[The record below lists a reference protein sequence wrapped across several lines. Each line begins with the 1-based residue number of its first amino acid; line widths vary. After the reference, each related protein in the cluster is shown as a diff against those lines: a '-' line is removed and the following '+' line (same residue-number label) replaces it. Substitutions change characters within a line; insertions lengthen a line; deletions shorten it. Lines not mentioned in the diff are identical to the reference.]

1 VPAAAHPRAAHAA
14 WYPASVNLREALAAI
29 CRQFEVEALYVFG
42 SRAAEVFACVQGL
55 GALASSTSDVD
66 VGVLPMSSRLS
77 DPRERV
83 RLADAMEHLLGGPR
97 VDLVMLPEADPYL
110 ALDVVSGELLYCAD
124 AVRQAEY
131 ELYAL
136 RRAGDLAPFE
146 RERRALLLTGST
158 P

>member
-1 VPAAAHPRAAHAA
+1 M
-14 WYPASVNLREALAAI
+14 NLRESLAAI

-42 SRAAEVFACVQGL
+42 SRAAEVYACVQGL
-55 GALASSTSDVD
+55 GGLASSSSDVD
-66 VGVLPMSSRLS
+66 IGALPGSSRLS

-83 RLADAMEHLLGGPR
+83 RLAAAIEHLLGVPR
-97 VDLVMLPEADPYL
+97 VDLVILPEADPYL
-110 ALDVVSGELLYCAD
+110 ALDAVSGELLYCAD

-131 ELYAL
+131 ELYTL

-146 RERRALLLTGST
+146 RERRALLLTGPT

>member
-1 VPAAAHPRAAHAA
+1 M
-14 WYPASVNLREALAAI
+14 NLRESLAAI
-29 CRQFEVEALYVFG
+29 CRQFEVDALYVFG
-42 SRAAEVFACVQGL
+42 SRAAEVYACVQSSGS
-55 GALASSTSDVD
+55 LASSASDVD
-66 VGVLPMSSRLS
+66 VGALPMSVRLS

-83 RLADAMEHLLGGPR
+83 RLAMALEDLLGTTR

-110 ALDVVSGELLYCAD
+110 ALDVVSGELFYCAD

-131 ELYAL
+131 ELYVL

-158 P
+158 S